1 MFFDNLT
8 NTSSKQQNPYH
19 FTRQKLLQMMKI
31 YEFCKNA
38 QSNIQARDI
47 VNTKFAKIVE
57 DAKNHIHDFSLGKI
71 SVDSDAI
78 DLMKEYIEEFGKE
91 YVNEDNQL
99 KYKFT
104 DDALKAKI
112 KLQQLSYKQNKQTLN
127 SVQDSSVSYNFDAL
141 MRGTADEFVEDLN
154 SDETPVSSDTNE
166 EVKGENVVAQE
177 AFEPIVDFDMIQDD
191 VNNEEVKGENV
202 VAQEAFEPVVDFD
215 MIQDDVNNE
224 EVKGENVVAQEAF
237 EPVVDFDMVQDDVNN
252 EEVKGENVV
261 AQEAFEPVVDFD
273 MIQDDVNNEEVKGE
287 NVANQNI
294 SEQQPQ
300 KSEKKKSSPFSL
312 KKVKSFY
319 DNTAHKIHNSF
330 TRYGAASVALFGGLS
345 FYNGYTMPNTTL
357 NHNLS
362 SARLAKSITISPIDS
377 LSSTKE
383 ASANSDTLDL
393 TAYFCGESYLDGDT
407 LDCMQFD
414 FRTDLEKATMK
425 AQAIQDSI
433 LNESKK
439 LTLAELSAMGYT
451 FSQEDLAA
459 MTPSETAQ
467 NLANAAEDVAQNMNC
482 GGLCYKGVKKAFNKT
497 GMGQMYGGSAYMAKK
512 QLDNNDKFVQINS
525 DVQNNRVIPDG
536 GVAVFGR
543 SAAHPHGH
551 IGVFKDGKDCS
562 SKVRNAMTSVGRYS
576 SFDVYLPADIE
587 VPDIIQK
594 KIESISVLKRNYRE
608 NFIKETAPNFQISPF
623 LLAVQQTNTIG

>member
-177 AFEPIVDFDMIQDD
+177 AFEP
-191 VNNEEVKGENV
+191 
-202 VAQEAFEPVVDFD
+202 
-215 MIQDDVNNE
+215 
-224 EVKGENVVAQEAF
+224 
-237 EPVVDFDMVQDDVNN
+237 VVDFDMV
-252 EEVKGENVV
+252 
-261 AQEAFEPVVDFD
+261 
-273 MIQDDVNNEEVKGE
+273 QDDVNNEEVKGE

-482 GGLCYKGVKKAFNKT
+482 GGLCYKGVKKAFNET